1 MRKGIK
7 KLLTVALTATLGLAA
22 LAGCGTGTSSNG
34 DGSANGGTTKELS
47 GKIQLA
53 GSTSMEKMCGALME
67 AFMEEYP
74 NVTVTTEY
82 TGSGAGIESVTS
94 GAVDIGNASRALSD
108 KEKETEP
115 KTGKSYP
122 YIIRT
127 KSEELFDP
135 SDKNIITYGEKVFM
149 ASTGGNGLIEFTIE
163 LEYSS
168 ENRLRKP
175 TSIVVVASS
184 SRYGDFFAG
193 STGSTMW
200 LDDLELIYE

>member
-1 MRKGIK
+1 MYTDGTDGVLGFGRDFFSRPK
-7 KLLTVALTATLGLAA
+7 ALHGYVRYIS
-22 LAGCGTGTSSNG
+22 GKVDNG
-34 DGSANGGTTKELS
+34 DKIAIGS
-47 GKIQLA
+47 QDQ
-53 GSTSMEKMCGALME
+53 
-67 AFMEEYP
+67 
-74 NVTVTTEY
+74 
-82 TGSGAGIESVTS
+82 GIIYV
-94 GAVDIGNASRALSD
+94 ALSD